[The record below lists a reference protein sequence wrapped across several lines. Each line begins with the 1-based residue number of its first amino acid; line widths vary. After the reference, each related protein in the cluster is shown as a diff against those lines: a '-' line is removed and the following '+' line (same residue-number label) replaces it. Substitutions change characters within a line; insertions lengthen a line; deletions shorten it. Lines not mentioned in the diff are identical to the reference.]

1 MNNIDVINLF
11 SLNVY
16 TSYLNNID
24 NNLILKEIE
33 EHSGSIPDVKD
44 PYPAHTFYEDRTFPF
59 NMPECK
65 KLFFEIERTV
75 SSALNRPMNID
86 SIWTLSLEKGQ
97 SVTAHTHKV
106 NTHLYPEEYFSISY
120 YINAPE
126 NSADLIFTTSHCNAI
141 ETSTAI
147 APKTGMLIMFNSFIN
162 HMTNRH
168 YNEEPRVVVSAN
180 LSPVKPNLSANPD
193 WSAYVVPENFN
204 KEEL

>member
-1 MNNIDVINLF
+1 MNDLKVVNLF

-16 TSYLNNID
+16 TSYLKDINNNI
-24 NNLILKEIE
+24 ILKEIQ

-59 NMPECK
+59 EKPECK
-65 KLFFEIERTV
+65 KLFKEIEKTV
-75 SSALNRPMNID
+75 SSILNREMKIN

-120 YINAPE
+120 YINAPKD
-126 NSADLIFTTSHCNAI
+126 SADLIFTTSHCNTI

-147 APKTGMLIMFNSFIN
+147 TPETGMLIVFNSFIN

-168 YNEEPRVVVSAN
+168 YNEEQRVVVSAN
-180 LSPVKPNLSANPD
+180 LSPVNENLSENPD
-193 WSAYVVPENFN
+193 WSAYAVPSNY
-204 KEEL
+204 

>member
-1 MNNIDVINLF
+1 MNNLQIVNLF

-16 TSYLNNID
+16 TYYLNNID
-24 NNLILKEIE
+24 NNLLLNEIKEY
-33 EHSGSIPDVKD
+33 SGSMPDVKD

-59 NMPECK
+59 NKPECK
-65 KLFFEIERTV
+65 KLFFEIQNAV
-75 SSALNRPMNID
+75 SSVLHREMKID

-106 NTHLYPEEYFSISY
+106 NTHLYPEEYFSVSY

-147 APKTGMLIMFNSFIN
+147 TPKTGMLIIFNSFIN

-180 LSPVKPNLSANPD
+180 LSPVNPNLSENPD
-193 WSAYVVPENFN
+193 WSAYVVPNN
-204 KEEL
+204 Y

>member
-1 MNNIDVINLF
+1 MNDLKVVNLF

-16 TSYLNNID
+16 TSYLKNINNNI
-24 NNLILKEIE
+24 ILNEIK
-33 EHSGSIPDVKD
+33 EHSGLIPDVKD

-59 NMPECK
+59 EKPECK
-65 KLFFEIERTV
+65 KLFKEIEKTV
-75 SSALNRPMNID
+75 SSILNREMKIN

-120 YINAPE
+120 YINAPKD
-126 NSADLIFTTSHCNAI
+126 SADLIFTTSHCNTI

-147 APKTGMLIMFNSFIN
+147 TPETGMLIVFNSFIN

-168 YNEEPRVVVSAN
+168 YNEEQRVVVSAN
-180 LSPVKPNLSANPD
+180 LSPVNRNLSENPD
-193 WSAYVVPENFN
+193 WSAYAVPNN
-204 KEEL
+204 Y

>member
-1 MNNIDVINLF
+1 MNDLKVVNLF

-16 TSYLNNID
+16 TSYLKDINNNI
-24 NNLILKEIE
+24 ILDEIQ

-59 NMPECK
+59 EKPECK
-65 KLFFEIERTV
+65 KLFKEIEKTV
-75 SSALNRPMNID
+75 SSILNREMKIN

-120 YINAPE
+120 YINAPKD
-126 NSADLIFTTSHCNAI
+126 SADLIFTTSHCNTI

-147 APKTGMLIMFNSFIN
+147 TPETGMLIVFNSFIN

-168 YNEEPRVVVSAN
+168 YNEEQRVVVSAN
-180 LSPVKPNLSANPD
+180 LSPVNENLSENPD
-193 WSAYVVPENFN
+193 WSAYAVPNN
-204 KEEL
+204 Y

>member
-1 MNNIDVINLF
+1 MNDLKVVNLF

-16 TSYLNNID
+16 TSYLKDINNNI
-24 NNLILKEIE
+24 ILNEIQ
-33 EHSGSIPDVKD
+33 EHSGLIPDVKD

-59 NMPECK
+59 EKPECK
-65 KLFFEIERTV
+65 KLFKEIEKTV
-75 SSALNRPMNID
+75 SSILNKKMKIN

-120 YINAPE
+120 YINAPKD
-126 NSADLIFTTSHCNAI
+126 SADLIFTTSHCNTI

-147 APKTGMLIMFNSFIN
+147 TPKTGMLIVFNSFIN

-168 YNEEPRVVVSAN
+168 YNDEPRLVVSAN
-180 LSPVKPNLSANPD
+180 LSPVNPNLSQNPD
-193 WSAYVVPENFN
+193 WSAYSIPNN
-204 KEEL
+204 Y

>member
-1 MNNIDVINLF
+1 MNDLKVVNLF

-16 TSYLNNID
+16 TSYLKDINNNI
-24 NNLILKEIE
+24 ILKEIQ

-59 NMPECK
+59 EKPECK
-65 KLFFEIERTV
+65 KLFKEIEKTV
-75 SSALNRPMNID
+75 SSILNREMKIN

-120 YINAPE
+120 YINAPKD
-126 NSADLIFTTSHCNAI
+126 SADLIFTTSHCNTI

-147 APKTGMLIMFNSFIN
+147 TPETGMLIVFNSFIN

-168 YNEEPRVVVSAN
+168 YNEQQRVVVSAN
-180 LSPVKPNLSANPD
+180 LSPVNENLSENPD
-193 WSAYVVPENFN
+193 WSAYAVPNN
-204 KEEL
+204 Y